1 METMNEIVDKYHNF
15 AIILM
20 FIIVTI
26 VMIPF
31 LKLYAK
37 SKIRESMQATE
48 DEENKKTFP

>member
-26 VMIPF
+26 AMIPF
-31 LKLYAK
+31 VKLYAK
-37 SKIRESMQATE
+37 SKIRESISY
-48 DEENKKTFP
+48 KI